1 MKQIAPHLFS
11 RGKFGSIYLRL
22 RIPKDIRSA
31 YPPKK
36 THKVECL
43 GTCDLRVAEGLKDI
57 ARARIRA
64 EFEQHRKDI
73 KKKRDERSVKRFDKM
88 SDEMLKSLADYWVH
102 QVLATDEH
110 YREHDSEEEFEEK
123 GFNMTEQR
131 AELGRM
137 LAMRRSDKILPAMH
151 SFIHLCGLEVE
162 MSPEESKRAG
172 GVFLT
177 AVCTALDFQLQRQ
190 RGDVVQTDKV
200 APETVAPRQL
210 VEAQAAVEAK
220 KISWDAAF
228 VVWRDYVPGRPK
240 STAIATQTPYLEV
253 KRLGATHGIQCPE
266 EVTPDLMRLFV
277 DQMAARGL
285 AVVTLNERLA
295 KVKALFKVLKG
306 KGIMSH
312 NPAADTLGLKENS
325 FVKRRDKRQPFDHD
339 DLTNI
344 FSSCVFNEQ
353 QLRSQ
358 GQSKE
363 ASYWIPILMY
373 YTGARTEEIAGL
385 ALSDVVQDPKYGW
398 YMNLIDR
405 PSEDDD
411 LFDDEE
417 NVISKEKPKS
427 KPTHKSKPTQGDETQ
442 SHSRLLKNGDS
453 IRRVP
458 VAPELMQLGLL
469 RYIEHVRRSGQQSLF
484 PSLTHDWH
492 DKLSGAFS
500 KFFGRYKRDML
511 GINNPKKVLYSFRHT
526 MKDAMTRA
534 NVDAMYLQR
543 VLGHASG
550 LGTVTDGYGIEDVP
564 LDVLTTEFAKIKFY
578 PIPAQPWLPG
588 KGNVR
593 YPKKAKKAK
602 KAEKAQ
608 G

>member
-11 RGKFGSIYLRL
+11 RGKVGSIYLRL
-22 RIPKDIRSA
+22 RIPKDLKLA
-31 YPPKK
+31 YPAKK
-36 THKVECL
+36 THEVVCL
-43 GTCDLRVAEGLKDI
+43 GTCNLGI
-57 ARARIRA
+57 AKKLQLTEEVRIDA
-64 EFEQHRKDI
+64 EFSRRRDEL
-73 KKKRDERSVKRFDKM
+73 KKKRADRSTKHFDKM

-123 GFNMTEQR
+123 GLNMTQQR

-177 AVCTALDFQLQRQ
+177 AVCTALDFQMQRQ

-200 APETVAPRQL
+200 APANVAPRDL
-210 VEAQAAVEAK
+210 VVAQAAAEAK

-240 STAIATQTPYLEV
+240 STAIATQTPYLELQ
-253 KRLGATHGIQCPE
+253 RLAAEQGIQCPE
-266 EVTPDLMRLFV
+266 SVTPELMRLFV
-277 DQMAARGL
+277 DQMSVRGL

-295 KVKALFKVLKG
+295 KLKALFKVLKG
-306 KGIMSH
+306 KGVMSH

-325 FVKRRDKRQPFDHD
+325 YVKRRDKRQPFDQD

-344 FSSCVFNEQ
+344 FSSCIFNEK

-358 GQSKE
+358 GQSGE

-385 ALSDVVQDPKYGW
+385 ALADVVQHPIHGW
-398 YMNLIDR
+398 YLNLIDR
-405 PSEDDD
+405 PSADDD
-411 LFDDEE
+411 LFDDEKSG
-417 NVISKEKPKS
+417 NSKAES
-427 KPTHKSKPTQGDETQ
+427 KPNPSKGDETQ
-442 SHSRLLKNGDS
+442 AHSRLLKNGDS

-458 VAPELMQLGLL
+458 IAPELIDLGFL
-469 RYIEHVRRSGQQSLF
+469 RYMDYVRQSGQQSLF
-484 PSLTHDWH
+484 PGLTHDWH
-492 DKLSGAFS
+492 MKLSGAFS
-500 KFFGRYKRDML
+500 KFFGRYKTEVL
-511 GINNPKKVLYSFRHT
+511 GINNPKKVLYSFRHS

-564 LDVLTTEFAKIKFY
+564 LDVLTAEFAKIKFY

-588 KGNVR
+588 KGWVK
-593 YPKKAKKAK
+593 YPKPEKKQ
-602 KAEKAQ
+602 AQ
-608 G
+608 

>member
-11 RGKFGSIYLRL
+11 RGKVGSIYLRL
-22 RIPKDIRSA
+22 RIPQDLKTA
-31 YPPKK
+31 YPAKC
-36 THKVECL
+36 THIVFCL
-43 GTCDLRVAEGLKDI
+43 GTCNLGSAKKLQLTEEV
-57 ARARIRA
+57 RIEA
-64 EFEQHRKDI
+64 EFSRHREELR
-73 KKKRDERSVKRFDKM
+73 KKKADRAVKRLDKM
-88 SDEMLKSLADYWVH
+88 SDDVLKSLADHWVR
-102 QVLATDEH
+102 QVLLTDEH
-110 YREHDSEEEFEEK
+110 YRELDSEDEFEEK
-123 GFNMTEQR
+123 GCNMTEQR

-151 SFIHLCGLEVE
+151 SFIHLCGLEVD

-172 GVFLT
+172 SVFLT
-177 AVCTALDFQLQRQ
+177 AVCTALDFQSQRQ
-190 RGDVVQTDKV
+190 RGEVVQTDKV
-200 APETVAPRQL
+200 APANVAPRDL
-210 VEAQAAVEAK
+210 VVAQAAAEAK

-240 STAIATQTPYLEV
+240 STAIATQTPYLELQ
-253 KRLGATHGIQCPE
+253 RLAAEHGIQCPE
-266 EVTPDLMRLFV
+266 AVTPELMRLFV
-277 DQMAARGL
+277 DQMSVRGL

-306 KGIMSH
+306 KGVMSH

-325 FVKRRDKRQPFDHD
+325 YVKRRDKRQPFDQD

-344 FSSCVFNEQ
+344 FSSCIFNEK
-353 QLRSQ
+353 QLRSR

-363 ASYWIPILMY
+363 GSYWIPILMY

-398 YMNLIDR
+398 YLNLIDR
-405 PSEDDD
+405 PSADDD

-417 NVISKEKPKS
+417 NGISKAKSQS
-427 KPTHKSKPTQGDETQ
+427 KPTPKSKPTQGDETQ

-453 IRRVP
+453 VRRVP
-458 VAPELMQLGLL
+458 VAPELIELGLL
-469 RYIEHVRRSGQQSLF
+469 RYMDFVRGSGQLSLF
-484 PSLTHDWH
+484 PSLIHDWH
-492 DKLSGAFS
+492 EKLSGAFG
-500 KFFGRYKRDML
+500 KFFGHYKKDILRID
-511 GINNPKKVLYSFRHT
+511 NPKKVLYSFRHT

-534 NVDAMYLQR
+534 NVDSMYLQR

-564 LDVLTTEFAKIKFY
+564 LDVLTAEFAKIKFY

-588 KGNVR
+588 KGAVK
-593 YPKKAKKAK
+593 YPKAVKKK
-602 KAEKAQ
+602 KGA
-608 G
+608 